1 MRRGPGSRTDMSEAT
16 SEGSELPDDPRP
28 SHEQISSS
36 AGEEGMGE
44 QEWGVPVATHQAQEA
59 DQLLVGEG
67 GKAAAPGRL
76 LAWFSLAL
84 WRGLQSPCWRG
95 SSLPSTCCCLTLALS
110 HPCPASVS
118 SLYAAPS
125 QLGPVFPRL
134 TTCPSKGPACLSSC
148 QAQSSPILQL
158 KSINFSTLCFLYG
171 PTLISIHD
179 YWENHSLD

>member
-1 MRRGPGSRTDMSEAT
+1 MSEAT

-28 SHEQISSS
+28 SQERISSS

-44 QEWGVPVATHQAQEA
+44 QEWGVPVAAHQAREA

-95 SSLPSTCCCLTLALS
+95 LYPPPVLTEK
-110 HPCPASVS
+110 PPN
-118 SLYAAPS
+118 P
-125 QLGPVFPRL
+125 
-134 TTCPSKGPACLSSC
+134 
-148 QAQSSPILQL
+148 
-158 KSINFSTLCFLYG
+158 
-171 PTLISIHD
+171 
-179 YWENHSLD
+179 